1 MESLQNK
8 LVLVLGDSIMFG
20 SGNNG
25 FGVGEY
31 LAKDLGMRCVKYA
44 VGGARVGYR
53 EGKNWLVE
61 QVRKVLN
68 DKVEPDYIVFNGFT
82 NDCNQDHPEDAPDIP
97 LGEISNGYAPQAIW
111 DIAKENT
118 TFSGCFESILY
129 TLLTSFPK
137 AKILFVRP
145 HNMGRRDDTLQKL
158 YGERALTLCKKWGVP
173 YVDLYSESGLNT
185 FLPTHRDLF
194 TNDSYGWGRGDCT
207 HPNATGYECKY
218 MPLIE
223 AKIKSL

>member
-1 MESLQNK
+1 MKDLQNK
-8 LVLVLGDSIMFG
+8 TVLILGDSIMYG

-31 LAKDLGMRCVKYA
+31 LEKDLDMKCIKYA

-53 EGKNWLVE
+53 EGKNWMVE
-61 QVRKVLN
+61 QVRAIIQ
-68 DKVEPDYIVFNGFT
+68 DGVEADYILFDGFT

-97 LGEISNGYAPQAIW
+97 LGEISKGYAPQ
-111 DIAKENT
+111 DIFEIEKENT

-129 TLLTSFPK
+129 ALSIHFPQ
-137 AKILFVRP
+137 AKMLFIRP
-145 HNMGRRDDTLQKL
+145 HNMGRRDDVLQRQ
-158 YGERALTLCKKWGVP
+158 YGERALAILRKWGIA
-173 YVDLYSESGLNT
+173 YVDLYSECGMNT

-207 HPNATGYECKY
+207 HPNSFGYEQKY

-223 AKIKSL
+223 AKIKTL